1 MLSYYITVISW
12 LSKKQSCIVLSS
24 WSRNI
29 LHMLQLFKK
38 LYGLDMN
45 SYKVLKWYHILQFL
59 LLLITVALAYVKD
72 SKYSGKFKH
81 IETRY
86 HYIRDIVAEKKVTL
100 KHISTSRVVT
110 DPSIEKFILNS

>member
-1 MLSYYITVISW
+1 
-12 LSKKQSCIVLSS
+12 
-24 WSRNI
+24 
-29 LHMLQLFKK
+29 MLQLFKK
-38 LYGLDMN
+38 LYGLKD

-72 SKYSGKFKH
+72 SKYFGKFKH

-86 HYIRDIVAEKKVTL
+86 HYIRDIVAEKNTL

-110 DPSIEKFILNS
+110 DPSIEKFIPDSW